1 MKKIKDFIGNTFI
14 RKWFLT
20 LLAFVAFLFLSFMIY
35 TRINSTKALQL
46 EYTSYSELETER
58 VAEQLDENFRSY
70 TRITALLSLNST
82 IRIYL
87 FNENAD
93 SVFTSIHDQ
102 VANQLIAYKEGFPAI
117 DSIYLF
123 PASGDEFFRSGENIP
138 TSYANLVDK
147 TCLVK
152 EDSPATLTLVPREK
166 NGKYPYL
173 MTIYLPLYEGEKKGM
188 IVLNIDFQKIPLLK
202 ESAVNSFQQIYI
214 ISDDEQLL
222 YHYEQRNIP
231 EPLNLVPQLQ
241 HYDNEH
247 EFYSQYIHEKTPYI
261 YVQYHSQR
269 YPWSYVTITTPQ
281 SYIGRSFDF
290 YTSLWNFLPWL
301 LLLALLIIV
310 WLVLLATHPI
320 RTITDFLDNP
330 LLELPDNITEP
341 QTRKIIR
348 QFINYI
354 QANHSL
360 SVEIEKQ
367 LELQNKA
374 TYCALQTQI
383 NPHFLFNTLNLIRSI
398 EIQALGYNHEAPE
411 LTLSLSRLMQ
421 YALDSVNLVPLKTE
435 FYYTSLYLR
444 ILNQRYQNK
453 IHFNISKED
462 SVSEILVPK
471 LILQPLIENAVFHGL
486 SPTIDTCNT
495 VLIEAISLKDICKIS
510 IKDNGIGIKPEQ
522 LHDLQKKLS
531 DYEKIPSD
539 SIGLQ
544 NVALR
549 MHLTYGD
556 AFTIGIKSLPN
567 NGTCI
572 TLTFPTSIQ

>member
-222 YHYEQRNIP
+222 YHYEQRNMP

-241 HYDNEH
+241 HYDNKH

-261 YVQYHSQR
+261 YVQHHSQR

-360 SVEIEKQ
+360 SVELEKQ

-486 SPTIDTCNT
+486 
-495 VLIEAISLKDICKIS
+495 
-510 IKDNGIGIKPEQ
+510 
-522 LHDLQKKLS
+522 
-531 DYEKIPSD
+531 
-539 SIGLQ
+539 
-544 NVALR
+544 
-549 MHLTYGD
+549 
-556 AFTIGIKSLPN
+556 
-567 NGTCI
+567 
-572 TLTFPTSIQ
+572 